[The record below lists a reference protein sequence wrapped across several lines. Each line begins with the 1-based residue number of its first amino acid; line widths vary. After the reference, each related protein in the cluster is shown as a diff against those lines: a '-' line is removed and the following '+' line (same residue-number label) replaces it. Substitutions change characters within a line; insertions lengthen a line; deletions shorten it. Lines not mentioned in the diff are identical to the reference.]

1 MNFKKDSIVIDNN
14 LYDLYIGKNAIGND
28 EIIKIC
34 HQDSLWFHIND
45 VGNKEI
51 FKCDHCNITLLRDVS
66 AAKNILMK
74 GLLSL
79 PPGFIGG

>member
-1 MNFKKDSIVIDNN
+1 MDAYRKCLENVCKAGIVTKSD
-14 LYDLYIGKNAIGND
+14 
-28 EIIKIC
+28 
-34 HQDSLWFHIND
+34 FR
-45 VGNKEI
+45 NKEI